1 MPIARYL
8 KHKKYKSIIS
18 SSVYF
23 DDQYFLKQS
32 DIKTEDAKEYYL
44 KNWRTISVDPSPY
57 FDREF
62 YTETYQDVKNSSIP
76 PLIHYILFG
85 WKEMRA
91 PSRYFDR
98 AGFLREHPHINP
110 EKVDPAAA
118 CIMLYGGYNWR
129 THPAFSKPEIEENT
143 SPGGKLPVV
152 AEVEAVQA
160 AAEWQEAKEYFDQ
173 EYYLS
178 FNKDVRDAG
187 IDPFMH
193 FMLHGYKED
202 RDPSPEFDTYFYRTS
217 HLPRNSSQNPLL
229 HYAFEGKQLELA
241 TRRANSFTL
250 MPSEPA
256 EDPLLSVCV
265 HVHCFYPHLLG
276 EMSGGLKNFPSG
288 SHIVVTVCSAADAQ
302 FVQGFLR
309 KTLPEPQLIDV
320 IVVPNRGRDIGPF
333 LVGSAHIWSK
343 YDLVLHLHTKS
354 SPHIS
359 WGNLWRDYLYDQ
371 LMGSAEL
378 INSVIAAFN
387 DENLGVLYPD
397 NFFLVKRHVPKN
409 KNAAEVKSAASYLGI
424 QTPDVDSEDF
434 AAGSMCWFR
443 TKALD
448 RLVKNV
454 TSWELFDE
462 EANQVD
468 GTFAHALE
476 RLLAEVPR
484 HEGFTIKS
492 YKSQK
497 RHALTVPEK
506 SIGFDTPD
514 AVITDAWPRDTPRA
528 ARNELRNLSPLSK
541 TYNKKSLNINWIIPS
556 FIEGAGGHMTI
567 FRIIHLLEKLGHHQ
581 TIWLQNAKEFPDPT
595 TARQRI
601 RDWYKPIGANVHVMF
616 LPENINQLSG
626 DVLIAT
632 DCWTAFPASQA
643 TKFKERFYFV
653 QDLESDFHPAGSNRL
668 IADATYDLG
677 FAALCA
683 GPWLE
688 QKMQERGLWARR
700 WDLSADQDVYFFLPK
715 AELGPELQ
723 IALYARPYTPRRA
736 VEIAF
741 AAMEVLAKRGRRFKV
756 HLFGEEN
763 LNVDFNFPYEQHGV
777 LNHSELSQLYR
788 DCDVGV
794 VFSATNYSLIP
805 LEMAAC
811 GLPVVEL
818 DCESTRAVFKNGEVT
833 FAEATPYGVANAV
846 ETLADD
852 PEKRSSQVRRALEFV
867 AATSWE
873 KSARDIEAAITERL
887 DSLGFHSIDP
897 AKMLAPALKRRKKA
911 SVFIP
916 SYNAGAEFQQ
926 VLERLT
932 SQKCDFPYD
941 VLVID
946 SGSTDGTPELVGR
959 FANKGIRLEQIPQS
973 EFQHGRTRNLGI
985 SMTEGDYVAILTQDA
1000 LPKDENWLANLIAG
1014 FGKGERVAGVT
1025 GRHQAYPEHG
1035 PFVAND
1041 MQNHFDA
1048 LALLPNPIDMEIGL
1062 PSNYY
1067 PGSTTWRML
1076 AFFYSDNNS
1085 AMARSVWKEIPYP
1098 EIEWGEDY
1106 VWASL
1111 AIKAGFQKAYVDDAI
1126 VFHSHDFPTK
1136 RLFKAAMEEGAFWM
1150 KEFGIELHGDPKAA
1164 IEAMKARDRA
1174 FALKHGIAPHI
1185 LTGRLKSNETLVA
1198 GRYEGTRRQKNL
1210 A

>member
-8 KHKKYKSIIS
+8 KHKKYKNIIS
-18 SSVYF
+18 SSIYF
-23 DDQYFLKQS
+23 DEQYFLKET

-44 KNWRTISVDPSPY
+44 KNWKTINADPSPY

-76 PLIHYILFG
+76 PLVHYILFG

-98 AGFLREHPHINP
+98 AGFLREHPHIDP

-118 CIMLYGGYNWR
+118 CVMLYGGYDWR
-129 THPAFSKPEIEENT
+129 SHPAFSRPEVEGNT
-143 SPGGKLPVV
+143 LSGIQLPVT
-152 AEVEAVQA
+152 AEVEPVRA
-160 AAEWQEAKEYFDQ
+160 AGEWETAKEYFNP
-173 EYYLS
+173 EFYLS

-187 IDPFMH
+187 IDPFTH

-217 HLPRNSSQNPLL
+217 HLPKDSSQNPLV
-229 HYAFEGKQLELA
+229 HYALEGKQRDLA

-250 MPSEPA
+250 APSESTD
-256 EDPLLSVCV
+256 DPLLSVCV

-276 EMSGGLKNFPSG
+276 EMCAGLKNFPSG

-302 FVQGFLR
+302 FAQAFLR
-309 KTLPEPQLIDV
+309 KTLPEQQLIDV
-320 IVVPNRGRDIGPF
+320 IVVPNRGRDIAPF

-343 YDLVLHLHTKS
+343 YDLVVHLHTKS
-354 SPHIS
+354 SPHIT
-359 WGNLWRDYLYDQ
+359 WGSLWRTYLYDQ
-371 LMGSAEL
+371 IMGSPER
-378 INSVIAAFN
+378 INSIIYKFQEEKETAI
-387 DENLGVLYPD
+387 LYPD
-397 NFFLVKRHVPKN
+397 NFFLIKKHIPTNRNTEGVKI
-409 KNAAEVKSAASYLGI
+409 AASFLGL
-424 QTPDVDSEDF
+424 PNVDLETDEF
-434 AAGSMCWFR
+434 AAGSMAWFR
-443 TKALD
+443 TASLTGLIKKID
-448 RLVKNV
+448 NW
-454 TSWELFDE
+454 SLFE
-462 EANQVD
+462 EEGNQID
-468 GTFAHALE
+468 GTLAHALE
-476 RLLAEVPR
+476 RLIAESVKQA
-484 HEGFTIKS
+484 G
-492 YKSQK
+492 Y
-497 RHALTVPEK
+497 TVKAYTTAQRETLPNE
-506 SIGFDTPD
+506 SPIGLDTPD
-514 AVITDAWPRDTPRA
+514 ANITIKWPRDTPLA
-528 ARNELRNLSPLSK
+528 ATNPPKPVSALAKS
-541 TYNKKSLNINWIIPS
+541 YNNKCLDIHWIIPS
-556 FIEGAGGHMTI
+556 FGRGAGGHTTI
-567 FRIIHLLEKLGHHQ
+567 FRMVRFLEEFGHNQ
-581 TIWLQNAKEFPDPT
+581 TIWIQNAAGMDPQI
-595 TARQRI
+595 ARQRI
-601 RDWYKPIGANVHVMF
+601 IDWYAPIGKKVHVLF

-653 QDLESDFHPAGSNRL
+653 QDLESEFHPAGSNRL

-688 QKMQERGLWARR
+688 QKMRERGLWARK
-700 WDLSADQDVYFFLPK
+700 WDLSADQGVYFYLPK
-715 AELGPELQ
+715 AEPGPELQ

-763 LNVDFNFPYEQHGV
+763 LKVDFNFPYEQHGI

-788 DCDVGV
+788 RCDIGV

-846 ETLADD
+846 EALADN
-852 PEKRSSQVRRALEFV
+852 PEKRNSQIQRALEFV

-897 AKMLAPALKRRKKA
+897 TKMLAPTLKRRKKA

-916 SYNAGAEFQQ
+916 SYNAGAEFQK
-926 VLERLT
+926 VLERLA

-946 SGSTDGTPELVGR
+946 SGSTDGTPEIVSR
-959 FANKGIRLEQIPQS
+959 FADKGIRLEHIPQS

-985 SMTEGDYVAILTQDA
+985 SMTDGDYVAILTQDA
-1000 LPKDENWLANLIAG
+1000 MPKDENWLANLIAG
-1014 FGKGERVAGVT
+1014 FDKGERVAGVT

-1076 AFFYSDNNS
+1076 AYFYSDNNS
-1085 AMARSVWKEIPYP
+1085 AMSRSVWKEIPYP

-1111 AIKAGFQKAYVDDAI
+1111 AIKAGFQKAYADDAI

-1150 KEFGIELHGDPKAA
+1150 KEFGIELHGDLKAA
-1164 IEAMKARDRA
+1164 IEAMNARDRA
-1174 FALKHGIAPHI
+1174 FALKHGIAPH
-1185 LTGRLKSNETLVA
+1185 LLRGRLKSNETLVA
-1198 GRYEGTRRQKNL
+1198 GRYEGMRRQKNL